1 MHLGFDRPGSA
12 LKPHGLRSNFL
23 EIRKARRATGAIS
36 AEGCFAAVI
45 IEEQPAKV
53 GFPGF
58 LNEDQAVGADGE
70 MMAAD
75 MGHEG
80 GHGLRLDDP
89 IAVVDHDE
97 VITRAGELHKRDF
110 LHGATL
116 KMRGSSRP

>member
-23 EIRKARRATGAIS
+23 EIRKTRRATSAIS

-45 IEEQPAKV
+45 IEEPPAKD

-75 MGHEG
+75 MRSEG
-80 GHGLRLDDP
+80 GHGLRLDDAS
-89 IAVVDHDE
+89 AVVDRDE
-97 VITRAGELHKRDF
+97 VITRAGESPTRQLLHR
-110 LHGATL
+110 
-116 KMRGSSRP
+116 S